1 VETGVIFLLVVA
13 AGYLFGRAGIITAKE
28 REGATKILFYIL
40 LPSLVAGGIMG
51 APIDRDLWV
60 VFFGTMILT
69 LLIWAASLLVFMQMM
84 EPNTARIAAMA
95 SVLGNTGFIGFP
107 LIERLVGENALHYA
121 AVFSVGQ
128 AIVLLTIVFPSL
140 GGRFDPKKLLN
151 PPLMGVIIGAILK
164 ALSPLLPAAM
174 WNVIVETAK
183 FMGSASGPL
192 VMLVIGSTIRKFQMK
207 KTDLAVAVVK
217 LVISPALFH
226 LALSPFVGPLALKT
240 ATIQA
245 MTPTLMAA
253 PIYTKEAG
261 LGEEEAS
268 RIVTYTTALF
278 LAALPFIGR
287 FL

>member
-1 VETGVIFLLVVA
+1 METGVIFLLVVVS
-13 AGYLFGRAGIITAKE
+13 GYLLGRAGIITAKE

-51 APIDRDLWV
+51 APIDKDLWV

-69 LLIWAASLLVFMQMM
+69 LLLWGGSLLVFTQMM
-84 EPNTARIAAMA
+84 EPKTARIAAMA
-95 SVLGNTGFIGFP
+95 AALGNTGFIGFP
-107 LIERLVGENALHYA
+107 LIERLIGENALPYA

-128 AIVLLTIVFPSL
+128 AIILLTIVFPSL
-140 GGRFDPKKLLN
+140 GGKFDPKKLLN
-151 PPLMGVIIGAILK
+151 PPLIGVIIGGLLK
-164 ALSPLLPAAM
+164 AISPILPQPV
-174 WNVIVETAK
+174 WSVLVETAK
-183 FMGSASGPL
+183 FIGSASGPL
-192 VMLVIGSTIRKFQMK
+192 VMLVIGSTIQRFWVEKS
-207 KTDLAVAVVK
+207 DIAVAVTK

-226 LALSPFVGPLALKT
+226 FALSPFVGPIALKT

-268 RIVTYTTALF
+268 RIVTFTTAIF
-278 LAALPFIGR
+278 LLTLPLIGK
-287 FL
+287 FM